1 MIGPRLVQ
9 FLLHPLMR
17 GQLPVFAGLLL
28 PLIYRL
34 ISEGPAIIG
43 PFTVLGA
50 VALVWQVVF
59 ARGRGQKF
67 GLEGLVMALLIAL
80 LVPASAPV
88 WHLVLGGTFGIVI
101 GLLVF
106 GGHGRNIL
114 HPAVV
119 TLAFLMFSFPT
130 EGYRAGIALP
140 LWTMVPALLLLV
152 GSGHANW
159 RILPGAVGMVMGL
172 GGLWNQEALV
182 ALPGEGIFWLV
193 LLVLVADPVAS
204 AATNWGRIGHGLL
217 FGLLV
222 VMFFGAGPAL
232 GALVFA
238 TLMAAIFA
246 PLLDQTVMALNAAQR
261 ARRHG

>member
-1 MIGPRLVQ
+1 MIGSRLVQ
-9 FLLHPLMR
+9 ILLHPLLR
-17 GQLPVFAGLLL
+17 GQLAVLAALLL
-28 PLIYRL
+28 PFLYRL
-34 ISEGPAIIG
+34 ASEGTAIIG
-43 PFTVLGA
+43 HCTVLGA
-50 VALVWQVVF
+50 VALVWQVAF
-59 ARGRGQKF
+59 ARARGQRF
-67 GLEGLVMALLIAL
+67 GLEGLAMALLIAL
-80 LVPASAPV
+80 LVPAATPI

-114 HPAVV
+114 HPGVV
-119 TLAFLMFSFPT
+119 ALAFLMFSFPT

-140 LWTMVPALLLLV
+140 LWTLAPALLLLV

-172 GGLWNQEALV
+172 GWLWNQEALV
-182 ALPGEGIFWLV
+182 ALPADGLFWLV

-204 AATNWGRIGHGLL
+204 AATNWGRIGYGLL

-222 VMFFGAGPAL
+222 ALFLGAGPAL

-246 PLLDQTVMALNAAQR
+246 PLIDQLVVALNAARR